1 MIISLAPMIRVTTPN
16 FRKLI
21 RIISPDIVLF
31 TEMICCNIIL
41 NNPKFWNRI
50 GEYDSNTIIQLGGSD
65 PDLISKAIKLI
76 ISESKFRK
84 FNLNVGCPSK
94 KVLFGEFG
102 AILMLKT
109 DLVCSIINT
118 VYKETGIIMSIKCR
132 IGVDSNDSFDFFET
146 FIKNISENTKCK
158 IFYIHARKCWLKGLS
173 PKENRNIPK
182 LKYDYVRRIKKKYP
196 HLEIHLNGSVSS
208 FSDGKE
214 VDGIMIG
221 RAAMGNIFVFEEL
234 KKYRK
239 ILTDNERRE
248 IYSKNISI
256 DEEFNENIF
265 RDEERKENYLK
276 NIYDTEKNEKQ
287 ENILNDEERNENYD
301 KINFLKKIEFFEN
314 FNSNDNLS
322 DQMNKLKLNPEF
334 SNLEKRFDENK
345 NKIENKNLNY
355 RYDIMKKYLKKFD
368 QNYPLKHEN
377 FNLLML
383 VFKGTKKSKIFKSI
397 LIEISNQRN
406 LIVKNFIKK
415 FNEIL
420 IERKLFDYVIK

>member
-1 MIISLAPMIRVTTPN
+1 
-16 FRKLI
+16 
-21 RIISPDIVLF
+21 
-31 TEMICCNIIL
+31 MICCNIIL

-50 GEYDSNTIIQLGGSD
+50 GEYDSNTIIQLGGSN
-65 PDLISKAIKLI
+65 PDIISKAIKLI

-256 DEEFNENIF
+256 DEEFNENILN
-265 RDEERKENYLK
+265 DKERKENY
-276 NIYDTEKNEKQ
+276 
-287 ENILNDEERNENYD
+287 D
-301 KINFLKKIEFFEN
+301 KIDFLKKIEFFEN